1 MAHSPGGAAI
11 GSAVA
16 EVMLPAMRALRVPG
30 TEGSGDERAA
40 DVTGRCSYVL
50 APPGELLSAA
60 EKACLAQAS
69 RGMAVSGMMTMTS
82 SARGSGRAGRAA
94 AAAAS
99 AAASAGGRARPDT
112 AGSVRFAVPRRPAS
126 GASTGRWAATTL
138 GAGSAAGATPR
149 RDCEAEPGVRPRSAA
164 PLASTM
170 LPAIAGAPSARA
182 AASPR
187 SEAPASLTGTQWT
200 SRSQA
205 ASGRRTVRPAPL
217 GLTATRAVTDG
228 PAVVRPIAAL
238 LAEPIGFW
246 EDEGA
251 LNSAAVEASRAAVA
265 AAIGRL
271 GIAAELRA
279 GVAEAEALVA
289 AGSPDAACPRLG
301 RLLATVLRALASHA
315 SEAAAAPTGGG
326 RGPAAGPA
334 DGDATQQSPLAALSL
349 ALPPPSEAGRETA
362 PSAPSAALLAAAA
375 AQGSAP
381 LAVRAAGRGWADV
394 GLAELLARLTLL
406 QAQAEAAAGDPAAGL
421 AHALQCRSV
430 LAAAAAV
437 EHRGQGLYWPAE
449 ARRPHYSG
457 RALPGGTVGAL
468 GGLAVRALSVAG
480 ACLLHLAQAR
490 LAAHA
495 LAHVLDARRV
505 AAADL
510 AGLMSPQSG
519 AGPGEDGPLSARLPQ
534 ALRASLLRS
543 SVNLGVA
550 LLHAG
555 RAAEGSAL
563 LEQAAAG
570 ARDWPGLGDPL
581 GLAAVEACRDAVGRD
596 VDTSARV
603 LAVLNSKPRS
613 LAMRPD
619 RAMLLT
625 DGAYIMNTKRPVAPG
640 GKSAGA
646 KGKKKKA
653 GGRK

>member
-1 MAHSPGGAAI
+1 MSGAFPAAA
-11 GSAVA
+11 SA
-16 EVMLPAMRALRVPG
+16 ALALEAPQV
-30 TEGSGDERAA
+30 TAWTERAM
-40 DVTGRCSYVL
+40 D
-50 APPGELLSAA
+50 E
-60 EKACLAQAS
+60 
-69 RGMAVSGMMTMTS
+69 
-82 SARGSGRAGRAA
+82 AA
-94 AAAAS
+94 AAAGYRSVGPPAVDLDAMAELAS
-99 AAASAGGRARPDT
+99 FMLQLSVSAESEAGDQLVPAATYSRQGRSTLEALRTEQELAWRRYEQRRATRAGVSAFAEVAGMAEDVDAAEGGAGAYVMTVATTAPVSPVRPPQRVFGGAAASAGGGVASDEAAAAP
-112 AGSVRFAVPRRPAS
+112 VVVPVAAAYPAS
-126 GASTGRWAATTL
+126 SKAL
-138 GAGSAAGATPR
+138 SAAAQAQAASQTSRVAQPAVFLSLPPGVKGVDPALFADGDPSGGKPKPAAKKKTKAKGGP
-149 RDCEAEPGVRPRSAA
+149 AEPAEQRP
-164 PLASTM
+164 
-170 LPAIAGAPSARA
+170 LPGNVLVQRGADDKEEGLRA
-182 AASPR
+182 WA
-187 SEAPASLTGTQWT
+187 

-265 AAIGRL
+265 AAIERL

-279 GVAEAEALVA
+279 EVAEAEAL
-289 AGSPDAACPRLG
+289 
-301 RLLATVLRALASHA
+301 
-315 SEAAAAPTGGG
+315 
-326 RGPAAGPA
+326 
-334 DGDATQQSPLAALSL
+334 
-349 ALPPPSEAGRETA
+349 
-362 PSAPSAALLAAAA
+362 
-375 AQGSAP
+375 
-381 LAVRAAGRGWADV
+381 
-394 GLAELLARLTLL
+394 
-406 QAQAEAAAGDPAAGL
+406 
-421 AHALQCRSV
+421 
-430 LAAAAAV
+430 
-437 EHRGQGLYWPAE
+437 
-449 ARRPHYSG
+449 
-457 RALPGGTVGAL
+457 
-468 GGLAVRALSVAG
+468 
-480 ACLLHLAQAR
+480 AR